1 MEHRLTIYCTAACR
15 RGPFRRASRP
25 AGWARH
31 FTAAA
36 DGAVAPATILS
47 AGVHGNET
55 APIELLLQLTHDL
68 SGAAAAHAGAADRLW

>member
-1 MEHRLTIYCTAACR
+1 MEHWLTIYCTAACR

-25 AGWARH
+25 AGWARA
-31 FTAAA
+31 FYSCCRRRR
-36 DGAVAPATILS
+36 GAGATILS

-68 SGAAAAHAGAADRLW
+68 S